1 MTQISMTPIPTRW
14 IGPLYIESN
23 LIKGF
28 IDIPLATYETPLWP
42 SVARGAK
49 ISRLVGGIQVTL
61 KNDVMTRSILL
72 EAPTSHRAWIVSE
85 ALQQRTDELADVV
98 TNSSRYAQFKSIA
111 METVGPLLFIRLTIN
126 SGAASGHNMT
136 TKAAEDILKWIIHN
150 FNDIQEVSVS
160 GNYCTDKKVS
170 AVNGL
175 LGRGK
180 NVTAEIIVPRDIC
193 ERLLRTTPQQIVD
206 LNHKKNYVGS
216 TLAGSLRSANAH
228 YANML
233 LALYLATGQDAAN
246 IIEGSQGM
254 TYATVSSD
262 GALQFS
268 VNLPNII
275 VGVVGHGKHHDFVK
289 ANLHRMQ
296 CNPEDGQVSAQRLAI
311 ITAAAVLCGELSLM
325 AALTNSGEL
334 LHTHVALERHEHK
347 TTDD

>member
-1 MTQISMTPIPTRW
+1 MTPIPTRW

-160 GNYCTDKKVS
+160 GNYCTDKKIS

-233 LALYLATGQDAAN
+233 LALYLTARYSFPL
-246 IIEGSQGM
+246 IYPISLLVSS
-254 TYATVSSD
+254 ATVSTTILLKPTCTVCNVTLKMVKSARND
-262 GALQFS
+262 SPSSQPPLFFV
-268 VNLPNII
+268 VNY
-275 VGVVGHGKHHDFVK
+275 
-289 ANLHRMQ
+289 R
-296 CNPEDGQVSAQRLAI
+296 
-311 ITAAAVLCGELSLM
+311 
-325 AALTNSGEL
+325 
-334 LHTHVALERHEHK
+334 
-347 TTDD
+347 